1 MAQTQPNVNLGY
13 KSLLTEKAYLMN
25 LIANLISRFG
35 DSIDAIAY
43 GWMIYQLTGSKALL
57 GILFGV
63 NAIPNIIFQ
72 PIAGVFVDYFK
83 KKRVVAFCDFGRGLL
98 VVLTALLFLT
108 GHLQSWHLIIITF
121 CNSTLESFR
130 IPASMAMYPYILAK
144 EKFSIGTGLSQS
156 IGRFVEI
163 IGFAAAGLIIAT
175 LGISGAII
183 IDGVTFLI
191 CGSIILCIRYS
202 GEVIKKN
209 SVGYT
214 EYFDGLKDGL
224 KYFKDDK
231 LIANICLFGALFG
244 ALMIP
249 LNSLEPAYVSEGLKQ
264 GPEIISFISISMTLG
279 TILGSLLYP
288 KIAPKIKGI
297 YLFCLSGMFFGML
310 YIVFAALIFAN
321 KDLIIPIIT
330 ITSFIGGFFGGIF
343 MMIINVSFMT
353 NVNQEYLARVGG
365 LFNSMA
371 SCSVPIA
378 AMIVASIS
386 PFVSIAY
393 LYIGCGILVIV
404 LFITQLFNKHLRKL

>member
-231 LIANICLFGALFG
+231 LIANICLFGSLFG